1 MRTTAPSKDKAKLA
15 LQITYVAHLDL
26 TDIPANI
33 KVNSI
38 FSESADGTFLNL
50 LRLAFFNIYA
60 SLVPHIL
67 FFLS

>member
-15 LQITYVAHLDL
+15 LQITFVAHLEL

-33 KVNSI
+33 KVKRILSGWHLPQP
-38 FSESADGTFLNL
+38 FPS
-50 LRLAFFNIYA
+50 LAFFNIFA
-60 SLVPHIL
+60 PLVPYIS